1 MSRTRTRVVVMALLS
16 GALAVSGGCRRGQQ
30 PQGSD
35 TVKPSY
41 NKDTGRLERI
51 TYDRN
56 KDGKPDAWLFMDGT
70 RAVLAELDENYD
82 GVVDRREYYV
92 EQPASTTPAP
102 AGKTLP
108 PRHLLTRA
116 EQATRGDGKI
126 NRWETYQQGLL
137 VHVEE
142 DTNGDGRVDKW
153 ETWSQGVLQLVELD
167 TKGTGRPNRRL
178 VYPPDG
184 SAPRLEVDE
193 HDDGTFSPTTPT
205 P

>member
-1 MSRTRTRVVVMALLS
+1 MSRTRARVASVAF
-16 GALAVSGGCRRGQQ
+16 LAVVLAVGGACRRSPQ
-30 PQGSD
+30 PGGSD

-41 NKDTGRLERI
+41 NKSTGRLERI

-56 KDGKPDAWLFMDGT
+56 KDGKPDAWLYMDGT

-82 GVVDRREYYV
+82 GVVDRREYYK
-92 EQPASTTPAP
+92 EQPAGAAP
-102 AGKTLP
+102 VGGAAIP

-116 EQATRGDGKI
+116 EEATGSDGKI
-126 NRWETYQQGLL
+126 NRWETYQQGVL

-142 DTNGDGRVDKW
+142 DTNADGRVDKW
-153 ETWSQGVLQLVELD
+153 ETWSQGVLQIVELD
-167 TKGTGRPNRRL
+167 TKGTGRPNHRL

-184 SAPRLEVDE
+184 SAPRLEVDA
-193 HDDGTFSPTTPT
+193 HDDGTFSPATPT

>member
-1 MSRTRTRVVVMALLS
+1 MTRTRLVSFACLAGVLALS
-16 GALAVSGGCRRGQQ
+16 GACRRSQQ
-30 PQGSD
+30 PQGD
-35 TVKPSY
+35 ANVKPSY

-56 KDGKPDAWLFMDGT
+56 KDGKPDAWLYMDGT

-82 GVVDRREYYV
+82 GIVDRREFYV
-92 EQPASTTPAP
+92 EQPAGAKPP
-102 AGKTLP
+102 AGGTALP

-126 NRWETYQQGLL
+126 NRWETYQEGLL

-142 DTNGDGRVDKW
+142 DTNADGRVDKW

-193 HDDGTFSPTTPT
+193 HDDGTFSPAKPT